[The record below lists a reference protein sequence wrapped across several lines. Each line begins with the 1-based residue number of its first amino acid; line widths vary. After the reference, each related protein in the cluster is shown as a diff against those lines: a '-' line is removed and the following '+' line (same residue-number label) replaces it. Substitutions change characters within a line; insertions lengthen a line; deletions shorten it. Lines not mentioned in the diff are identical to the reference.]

1 MFVEIT
7 KIEKDKV
14 TVRKD
19 DKEKTYQMEEFV
31 IPHVKLGLS
40 EISFNDVS
48 KKISFI
54 KMQEDAVSPNKP
66 TTDKG
71 KWEDDIINFDTL
83 MDTAH
88 KLKVPFSIKTQ
99 MLDIDLE
106 KKYALFKAVVAV
118 YKEPAENEEGINVY
132 FEAHGDA
139 TSENIKGDFIKPH
152 FIRMA
157 ETRAI
162 ARALRWYTNN
172 AGKCA
177 EEEK

>member
-106 KKYALFKAVVAV
+106 KKYALFKATVEV
-118 YKEPAENEEGINVY
+118 YGDLNQV